1 MEIWKDIPN
10 TNGIYQASNTGKI
23 RSTLYRGK
31 PRIHELKAQDNGTGY
46 LIVNLAVNK
55 VVKHYLVHRLVAMAF
70 LEKPNNCDFVNHKDE
85 NKKNNNVD
93 NLEWCTK
100 SYNSIYYLNY
110 DENRKKE
117 YAKRFGKTSPMIQHI
132 PKKHFEK
139 IIQSTKEGQFIKE
152 WNNATEASLA
162 TNTDLGNLL
171 SACKRNARTDRV
183 IKRKYKA
190 TTNGFVWEFK

>member
-1 MEIWKDIPN
+1 MEKWKDIPN

-46 LIVNLAVNK
+46 LIVNLVVNK

-100 SYNSIYYLNY
+100 SYNTIYYLNY

-117 YAKRFGKTSPMIQHI
+117 YAKRFGKTSPMIKHI
-132 PKKHFEK
+132 PKKYFQK
-139 IIQSTKEGQFIKE
+139 VIQSTKEGQLVKE
-152 WNNATEASLA
+152 WNNATEVSLA
-162 TNTDLGNLL
+162 TNFLIENILSVCKKNAKTD
-171 SACKRNARTDRV
+171 KV
-183 IKRKYKA
+183 RKY
-190 TTNGFVWEFK
+190 TVYGYVWEFK